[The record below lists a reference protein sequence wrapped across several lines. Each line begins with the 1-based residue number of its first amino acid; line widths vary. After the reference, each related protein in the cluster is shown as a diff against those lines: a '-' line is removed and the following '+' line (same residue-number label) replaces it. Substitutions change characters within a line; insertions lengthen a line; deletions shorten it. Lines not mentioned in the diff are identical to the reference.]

1 MPMPAIESPRS
12 PLRLPESKVVPPATG
27 VYHHLLPPGEKVPE
41 GRMRGRAAAGCGR
54 AAGKTWWRPTRRVLK
69 GRDNPGPAPLL
80 IALGLLLLASA
91 SGCKHSDRGSPSNAK
106 DASARSEEGKTA
118 GIQVVKPE
126 KRDIR
131 MMVVQPG
138 TIQAYEVTPIYS
150 RISGYVEKY
159 RYNIGDRVKAG
170 DVLIDMWIPDFV
182 EKLSQMTAAVKR
194 AAVQIRVTQ
203 SAQRAAEASLETAKA
218 RIVSAKAGVER
229 AQASYTRW
237 ESEYKRLEQL
247 VTQRVLDVQVRDE
260 TYRQFEEAVAA
271 RDQANAMVSETNSS
285 RDQAEADL
293 ERSRVDVEAARA
305 DLLVAQANERE
316 ARVNVEYGQIKAPY
330 NGVITQRNVSPGDYL
345 EPGGGTNGR
354 PLFVLEQIDPVRVF
368 VGVPELA
375 SFFIHDQDTAL
386 IRFQAIPGIT
396 REGKVIRSGFSM
408 NPSTRTL
415 QTEVDLPNSDGH
427 LHPGWYVTV
436 TIVIDRKQ
444 VWSLPSNAI
453 NFQGGQDYVVYLQI
467 DGKPVRTPV
476 IVGPSDDTHTEVL
489 KKYVPGASNNP
500 PQANTN
506 AWPEFDG
513 TERVLIGSPD
523 VLAAEQAAP
532 AKSPGAK

>member
-1 MPMPAIESPRS
+1 MLLA
-12 PLRLPESKVVPPATG
+12 LP
-27 VYHHLLPPGEKVPE
+27 
-41 GRMRGRAAAGCGR
+41 
-54 AAGKTWWRPTRRVLK
+54 
-69 GRDNPGPAPLL
+69 
-80 IALGLLLLASA
+80 LLLLA
-91 SGCKHSDRGSPSNAK
+91 SGCKHSDRGSSADTK
-106 DASARSEEGKTA
+106 GASTKGEQGKTA

-138 TIQAYEVTPIYS
+138 TIQAFEVTPIYS

-182 EKLSQMTAAVKR
+182 EKLSQMTASVKR

-203 SAQRAAEASLETAKA
+203 SAQRAAEANLETAKA

-293 ERSRVDVEAARA
+293 ERARVDVEAARA

-345 EPGGGTNGR
+345 EPGGGNNGR

-375 SFFIHDQDTAL
+375 SYFVHDNDTAL
-386 IRFQAIPGIT
+386 IRFQAIPGVT
-396 REGKVIRSGFSM
+396 REGKVVRSGFSM

-444 VWSLPSNAI
+444 VWALPSNAI
-453 NFQGGQDYVVYLQI
+453 NFQGGQDYVIYLQI
-467 DGKPVRTPV
+467 DGKPVRTAV
-476 IVGPSDDTHTEVL
+476 LVGPSDDTHTEVL

-506 AWPEFDG
+506 VWPEFDG

-523 VLAAEQAAP
+523 VLAADQAAST
-532 AKSPGAK
+532 KGQGAK